1 MRRLRANIAREENV
15 KPFIVFYNS
24 VLKEIATKKPT
35 TKEELLLIK
44 GISDK
49 KIEKYRKRILS
60 MIKAYLSEKS
70 KA

>member
-1 MRRLRANIAREENV
+1 LRRLRANIAREENV
-15 KPFIVFYNS
+15 KPFIVFIVFHNS

-49 KIEKYRKRILS
+49 KMKNREI
-60 MIKAYLSEKS
+60 
-70 KA
+70 